1 MPCSSKRKRHAAP
14 MARVSRLMLGVGLT
28 AALLPMAGWA
38 QTPVIPPAIT
48 ESAPVR
54 VEVQRVQASGGA
66 ASLPGFVDVG
76 SPRRGF
82 AN

>member
-1 MPCSSKRKRHAAP
+1 MRSQSESDFGFRLRGAFAASLC
-14 MARVSRLMLGVGLT
+14 AVLALT
-28 AALLPMAGWA
+28 HSFAVVGWA
-38 QTPVIPPAIT
+38 QTPVIPPAVT
-48 ESAPVR
+48 ELAPVR